1 MPCHG
6 RRMPNRW
13 EGRQNYRAPT
23 GNRPHT
29 REKDRARG
37 KRRGKSTMGE
47 LDRPRTREI
56 DRARAI
62 YHDCKRGRGERK
74 REGGRQT
81 EDLEL
86 RLAARRPPAGRPCRG
101 AGLASPPGLRTC
113 RGAAVAVR
121 SSVVESQSARP
132 PPVFEPASAR
142 PPRVSASIGRFRA
155 AAAHPPAPPPGAVVC
170 PLPPLSS
177 LSLVSQRPNLL
188 DVYSVFLNIECLV
201 QSCSVFSLNIVC
213 LLLCF

>member
-1 MPCHG
+1 MPRTPDAKSLG
-6 RRMPNRW
+6 
-13 EGRQNYRAPT
+13 RAPKL
-23 GNRPHT
+23 PCS
-29 REKDRARG
+29 
-37 KRRGKSTMGE
+37 RGKSTAHAGKGPRSREKAREIDHGE

-201 QSCSVFSLNIVC
+201 QSCSVFL
-213 LLLCF
+213 